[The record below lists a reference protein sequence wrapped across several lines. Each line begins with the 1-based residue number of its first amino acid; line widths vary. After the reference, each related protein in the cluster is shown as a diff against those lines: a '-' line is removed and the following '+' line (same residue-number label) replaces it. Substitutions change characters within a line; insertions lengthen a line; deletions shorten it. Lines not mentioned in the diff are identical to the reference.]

1 MEIGDLMKHL
11 AKKGILTSMHY
22 DTERDQFY
30 VDLETQA
37 KSFLYLYEDGM
48 LRGRYQY
55 EKQIDL
61 SEDAEEL
68 VRRLCHEFNRALH
81 GRNFF
86 QGAWADLCRSQ
97 GIKLNVD
104 EFHEIRMVGKFNS
117 TSGFLGG
124 VGGKFQI
131 D

>member
-1 MEIGDLMKHL
+1 MEIGNLMKNL

-22 DTERDQFY
+22 DTERNQFY

-37 KSFLYLYEDGM
+37 KSHLYLYEDGM
-48 LRGRYQY
+48 LRGRYLY

-68 VRRLCHEFNRALH
+68 VRQLCHEFNRALH

-86 QGAWADLCRSQ
+86 QEAWADLCRSQ
-97 GIKLNVD
+97 GIELNVH
-104 EFHEIRMVGKFNS
+104 EFHEIKGRGK
-117 TSGFLGG
+117 
-124 VGGKFQI
+124 I
-131 D
+131 